1 MSQKSKHDWATGR
14 LRVRPAPP
22 TRRRRLGLTR
32 ARYDGRL
39 CPIMVPWRYRRS
51 RPAPLLIW
59 LHGGSG
65 RVEKWTAPLWSLA
78 QAAGVVIIAPK
89 SKAYTWDR
97 TASKQFGPDTQ
108 AIDKLMA
115 MVIESHSIDPVRVG
129 IGGFSDG
136 ATYALSLGLTNGEV
150 FTHILAISPGG
161 MNPAER
167 RGRPKIFVTH
177 GTKDQTL
184 RIDRCSR
191 SIVPHLKED
200 GYDVNYR
207 ETGVAHTPAVQ
218 VVPAALRWFQR

>member
-1 MSQKSKHDWATGR
+1 
-14 LRVRPAPP
+14 
-22 TRRRRLGLTR
+22 
-32 ARYDGRL
+32 
-39 CPIMVPWRYRRS
+39 
-51 RPAPLLIW
+51 
-59 LHGGSG
+59 
-65 RVEKWTAPLWSLA
+65 
-78 QAAGVVIIAPK
+78 
-89 SKAYTWDR
+89 
-97 TASKQFGPDTQ
+97 
-108 AIDKLMA
+108 
-115 MVIESHSIDPVRVG
+115 
-129 IGGFSDG
+129 
-136 ATYALSLGLTNGEV
+136 V
-150 FTHILAISPGG
+150 FTHILAFSPGG